1 MYSLL
6 FAQEECKL
14 MNLVSIGTDNT
25 PTTTTLII
33 SEGTSVQHASVIKLV
48 RQNVSALE
56 EFGRVRFEIRPFETA
71 GGTQTREIAILNEQ
85 QATLLFTFMKNTKI
99 VKAFKIA
106 LVKAFY
112 EMAQKQRQQQT
123 NLALQIPQSLPEAL
137 RLAANLAEQKM
148 QLEAKVKEDA
158 PKVEYYDQLQDAPGE
173 ITFTRFAK
181 LIGIQRKR
189 LIDWLRANRYIY
201 GVSNTPYQ
209 NRIEQGLLVLRNPEG
224 KTHSDGTPVFA
235 PYAHVTPKGAGTI
248 YRRLLDEGIIKRN
261 DQLELSFS

>member
-14 MNLVSIGTDNT
+14 MNLVSVGTDNT

-33 SEGTSVQHASVIKLV
+33 SEGTNVQHASVIKLV

-112 EMAQKQRQQQT
+112 EMALKLRQQQT
-123 NLALQIPQSLPEAL
+123 TPAFQIPQSLPEAL

-158 PKVEYYDQLQDAPGE
+158 RSASRRARRNHLHE
-173 ITFTRFAK
+173 IR
-181 LIGIQRKR
+181 Q
-189 LIDWLRANRYIY
+189 ANRH
-201 GVSNTPYQ
+201 SAQAPDRLASRQ
-209 NRIEQGLLVLRNPEG
+209 PLHLRRLQHALPKPHRAGLARPSQPRREDALRRNARLR
-224 KTHSDGTPVFA
+224 TVRARH
-235 PYAHVTPKGAGTI
+235 PKGSGHDLPTPP
-248 YRRLLDEGIIKRN
+248 R
-261 DQLELSFS
+261 